1 MLSFDE
7 VVAFVGK
14 LPCLR
19 LVGID
24 GLPVAGK
31 STLSRV
37 LAAATG
43 GACVKLDEFIKPEAE
58 WRWYDRPSFP
68 FAYIRYDEFLEAV
81 TRLAANGWY
90 RYQPYDYATGEVAD
104 AEREVYCVGAGSR
117 PALVAPSR
125 IAANAAG
132 AVTGK
137 SRI

>member
-1 MLSFDE
+1 
-7 VVAFVGK
+7 

-43 GACVKLDEFIKPEAE
+43 GTCVKLDEFIKPEAE

-81 TRLAANGWY
+81 TRLAANGWC

-104 AEREVYCVGAGSR
+104 AEREVRTDGPVFVEGVSARFCQDSR
-117 PALVAPSR
+117 QQM
-125 IAANAAG
+125 
-132 AVTGK
+132 
-137 SRI
+137 